1 MPCTPHVWTKLPR
14 KTKNH
19 KSNWTSTDSSHNFGG
34 PVVRMT
40 QKRDLNILKNISY
53 QNLGH
58 MTVEEVGDYNFG
70 TIPIV
75 LSELET

>member
-40 QKRDLNILKNISY
+40 QKRDLNILENISY

-58 MTVEEVGDYNFG
+58 MTVEELGDYHFG